1 MATKTAVSKILQI
14 SKDCLFPI
22 FCLGC
27 DKEGEWVCADC
38 FGKIDLR
45 GVFYCPVC
53 YRPNGNGACCA
64 VCQPQSCL
72 DRAVAIAVYQEENLV
87 GKLIKALKYNYA
99 EEIIA
104 VFAKMIDGFL
114 IHQLGVLSEIDLIV
128 PVPLHRRRFAER
140 GFNQARLLADI
151 LGQKIGRPVVDL
163 LKRDRYTLQ
172 QAKLSREERQ
182 LNVHHAFVNS
192 DFRANAVLLVDDVFT
207 TGATMQECA
216 RVLKSSGVKRVIGF
230 SVARG

>member
-1 MATKTAVSKILQI
+1 MPVDLKQLFGATK
-14 SKDCLFPI
+14 DCVFPV

-27 DKEGEWVCADC
+27 DKEGEWVCQDC
-38 FGKIDLR
+38 FGRMDLR
-45 GVFYCPVC
+45 GVFCCPIC
-53 YRPNGNGACCA
+53 HRPNENGFCCA
-64 VCQPQSCL
+64 VCRPQSHL
-72 DRAVAIAVYQEENLV
+72 DKALAIVVYQEENLA

-99 EEIIA
+99 EEITNA
-104 VFAKMIDGFL
+104 FAKMIDGFL
-114 IHQLGVLSEIDLIV
+114 IHHLGVLSEIDLIV
-128 PVPLHRRRFAER
+128 QVPLHRRRLAER

-172 QAKLSREERQ
+172 QAKLSREERRA
-182 LNVHHAFVNS
+182 NVHHAFFNS
-192 DFRANAVLLVDDVFT
+192 NFSANAVLLVDDVFT

-216 RVLKSSGVKRVIGF
+216 RVLKSSGVKKVIGF

>member
-1 MATKTAVSKILQI
+1 MATEIIVSKILQI

-27 DKEGEWVCADC
+27 DKEGEWICPDC
-38 FGKIDLR
+38 FGRMDLR
-45 GVFYCPVC
+45 GVFCCPVC
-53 YRPNGNGACCA
+53 HKESIGGACCA
-64 VCQPQSCL
+64 VCQPQSYL
-72 DRAVAIAVYQEENLV
+72 DRAMAIVVYQEENLA

-99 EEIIA
+99 EEIA
-104 VFAKMIDGFL
+104 VVFKKMIDGFL
-114 IHQLGVLSEIDLIV
+114 SHQLGVLSEPDIIV
-128 PVPLHRRRFAER
+128 PVPLHRRRLAER

-182 LNVHHAFVNS
+182 LNVHHAFFNS
-192 DFRANAVLLVDDVFT
+192 NFNANAVLLVDDVFT

-216 RVLKSSGVKRVIGF
+216 RVLKSSGVKSVIGF